1 MDTFTLVKSALA
13 KSAGDDDKSGLDHR
27 TVEIGRITDAVQTV
41 VDALTPPD
49 GGRYIVGFV
58 DMATAATD
66 LNARRII
73 VSSKPVFDRS
83 LSLIEK
89 AVVVA
94 TFAAHEIGHTIVTR
108 PRADLIKA
116 HNPKS
121 GYHAVANLA
130 DDIIL
135 EPLMVDRF
143 PILQDAFAFTGE
155 WVLRNTA
162 KSLPRIETGVWNT
175 TPERFNTLIS
185 ATRYG
190 PTAPITW
197 QNQRAIEE
205 REWGIGWAERLCAAR
220 LNDHATFLAL
230 CDEAWERIRTKDDD
244 NVEIEEPPVT
254 DGPVGPGGDEP
265 QGDDE
270 DGEDGEDGDD
280 QPTTDGP
287 TQPGEPTDEDGEDE
301 GEGGSD
307 EADDEDEDGEQGD
320 EPGDE
325 SEDGDDATDEGD
337 DATDGEDGDEDGDG
351 DEPGGDESDG
361 TDEGGESTDWGDES
375 DAEGEDGDD
384 TDGDDPGDGSDDE
397 DADGEPDEDGDG
409 GGGNAHATAPDLRDE
424 DDFDKD
430 EVDQSTHSESHKQDW
445 DYNADMVEQ
454 ASRTYENTGTTA
466 FGRHGK
472 ITTTWS

>member
-1 MDTFTLVKSALA
+1 MDTFTLVKAALA
-13 KSAGDDDKSGLDHR
+13 KTADDPDRAGLDAR

-58 DMATAATD
+58 DMQTAATD
-66 LNARRII
+66 LTARRII

-121 GYHAVANLA
+121 GFHAVANLA

-135 EPLMVDRF
+135 EPFMVDRF
-143 PILQDAFAFTGE
+143 PILEDAFAFTGE
-155 WVLRNTA
+155 WVLRTTA
-162 KSLPRIETGVWNT
+162 KHLPRVEDGEWPT
-175 TPERFNTLIS
+175 TPSRFNTLIS

-190 PTAPITW
+190 PTAPIIW
-197 QNQRAIEE
+197 KGQRAIEE
-205 REWGIGWAERLCAAR
+205 REWGINWAERLIAAR

-244 NVEIEEPPVT
+244 NVEIEEPPGT

-265 QGDDE
+265 QPGDE
-270 DGEDGEDGDD
+270 PGEDGEDGDDD

-301 GEGGSD
+301 GEGGSGEGEDGD
-307 EADDEDEDGEQGD
+307 ESDEDGE
-320 EPGDE
+320 P
-325 SEDGDDATDEGD
+325 GDDATDGD
-337 DATDGEDGDEDGDG
+337 EDGDGEDGDEDGDG

-375 DAEGEDGDD
+375 DADGEDGDD

-397 DADGEPDEDGDG
+397 DADGDPGEDGDG
-409 GGGNAHATAPDLRDE
+409 GGGNVHADGSDLRDE
-424 DDFDKD
+424 DDWNDD
-430 EVDQSTHSESHKQDW
+430 EVEQSTHTEAHQQKW
-445 DYNADMVEQ
+445 DYNGDLIEQ
-454 ASRTYENTGTTA
+454 ATRTYANTGTTA